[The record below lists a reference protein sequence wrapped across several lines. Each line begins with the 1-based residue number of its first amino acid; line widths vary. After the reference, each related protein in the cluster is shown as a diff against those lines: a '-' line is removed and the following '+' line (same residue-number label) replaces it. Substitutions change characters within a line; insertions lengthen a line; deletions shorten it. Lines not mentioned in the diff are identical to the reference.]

1 MTLSFVPHKIF
12 NNLLKEEIQPEVKSE
27 LLSYL
32 CRINILYMI
41 NNAGSGHIGTSF
53 SSIDLMSWVFLK
65 YVLDNSASKNY
76 FFSSKG
82 HDAPAM
88 YSVMSSLGL
97 IDFNLIHKLRKIDG
111 LPGHPDVNTPNVITN
126 TGSLGM
132 GISKAKGIIKA
143 NRLKKRKCRVFVM
156 TGDGELQ
163 EGQFWES
170 LMRVKQEHLHEL
182 IIIIDN
188 NKFQSDRTVEYTSN
202 LGELKKKI
210 TSFGIQTV
218 NINGHNVF
226 EFSKHINELILSNQ
240 PSAIIANTIK
250 GNGVSLLEANNL
262 KPGEFYKFHSGAI
275 PDETFTKSINE
286 LSSKIN
292 QIISNNSIYLD
303 FELENSYKPESAISN
318 SVKKESLIEEYS
330 ISLLNQA
337 RKNKSIIALDGDL
350 ILDTGLIPFEKE
362 FPDRFFECGIAE
374 QDMVSQA
381 GTLALEGFLPIVHS
395 FASFLSSRPNEQIYN
410 NATENSKI
418 IYVGSLAGIL
428 PGGPGHSHQS
438 VRDIASLSGI
448 PNLELVQ
455 PSCSEEVSMILNY
468 CINDLKESSYIRL
481 CSIPIETHFSLPK
494 KYKIEKGKGTTIAE
508 GKDIIIFSYGPVMI
522 NELLKTRSELMK
534 IGIKIKIIN
543 LPWLNYVDSE
553 WLKEQ
558 IKGFEFIF
566 TLDDHYESGGQ
577 GEMLL
582 SNISQQNDKSNFPK
596 TYFKIGINEVPKCG
610 SNEEVL
616 SYHKIDSLSILK
628 TIKET
633 ISKNSTYLENK

>member
-1 MTLSFVPHKIF
+1 MTLSFVPHEIF
-12 NNLLKEEIQPEVKSE
+12 NDLLKKEIQPEIKSE

-41 NNAGSGHIGTSF
+41 NKAGSGHIGSSF
-53 SSIDLMSWVFLK
+53 SSIDLMSWFFLK
-65 YVLDNSASKNY
+65 YVLNNNSTRNY
-76 FFSSKG
+76 FFSYKG

-111 LPGHPDVNTPNVITN
+111 LPGHPDVNTSNVITN

-143 NRLKKRKCRVFVM
+143 NRLKNTECRVFVM

-170 LMRVKQEHLHEL
+170 LMRVKQESLHEL
-182 IIIIDN
+182 MIIIDN
-188 NKFQSDRTVEYTSN
+188 NKFQSDRTVEYTSD
-202 LGELKKKI
+202 LGELKNKI
-210 TSFGIQTV
+210 TSFGIQTIK
-218 NINGHNVF
+218 INGHNVF
-226 EFSKHINELILSNQ
+226 KFSKDIKKLIDSNQ
-240 PSAIIANTIK
+240 PSAIIADTIK
-250 GNGVSLLEANNL
+250 GKGVSFLEANNL
-262 KPGEFYKFHSGAI
+262 KPGEFYKFNSGSTT
-275 PDETFTKSINE
+275 DEIFRKSIDE
-286 LSSKIN
+286 LSTKIN
-292 QIISNNSIYLD
+292 QIINDNSISLD
-303 FELENSYKPESAISN
+303 FDLENSYESKNVISN
-318 SVKKESLIEEYS
+318 SHKKESLVKEYS
-330 ISLLNQA
+330 ISLLKQA
-337 RKNKSIIALDGDL
+337 RKNKYIIALDGDL
-350 ILDTGLIPFEKE
+350 ILDTGLIPFEEE

-448 PNLELVQ
+448 PKLKLIQ
-455 PSCSEEVSMILNY
+455 PSCAKEVSMILNY
-468 CINDLKESSYIRL
+468 CIDELKESSYIRL
-481 CSIPIETHFSLPK
+481 CSIPVETPFDLSK

-508 GKDIIIFSYGPVMI
+508 GKDVIIFSYGPVMI
-522 NELLKTRSELMK
+522 NELLKTRTELMK
-534 IGIKIKIIN
+534 TGIKIKIIN
-543 LPWLNYVDSE
+543 LPWLNYVDKE

-558 IKGFEFIF
+558 IKGFKFLF

-582 SNISQQNDKSNFPK
+582 SNISQQPDKSDFPK
-596 TYFKIGINEVPKCG
+596 ILLKIGINEIPKCG

-616 SYHKIDSLSILK
+616 SYHKVDSLSIMK
-628 TIKET
+628 IIKET
-633 ISKNSTYLENK
+633 ISKNSNYLENK

>member
-65 YVLDNSASKNY
+65 YVLNNSASRNY

-170 LMRVKQEHLHEL
+170 LMRVKQENLHEL

-633 ISKNSTYLENK
+633 ISKNSNYLENK